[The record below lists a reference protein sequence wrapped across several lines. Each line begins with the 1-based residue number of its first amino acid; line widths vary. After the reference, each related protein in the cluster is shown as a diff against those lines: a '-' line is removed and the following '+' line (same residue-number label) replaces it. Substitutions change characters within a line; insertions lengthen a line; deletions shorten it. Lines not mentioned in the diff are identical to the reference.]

1 MAESADNPA
10 ERLSATLSHRFGDG
24 PDVAPTTPGLPEL
37 ARLAGH
43 RSHRAYSDRP
53 VDGTL
58 LRLLAAVALS
68 APAKSDLQ
76 QRDIVIL
83 EDPALRRQVTG
94 LVTGEN
100 PWLEKAPAF
109 LVFCGNNRRQRQIHH
124 WRGRPFANDHLDAFF
139 NAAID
144 SGIVLQAFITAA
156 EAAGLGCCPV
166 SAIRNHAQTVSDLLG
181 LPDHVF
187 PVAGLG
193 LGWPAAAGHISARL
207 PLATTLHVDRF
218 GEAGLRAQIDGYDR
232 RRNAIHPY
240 AKQRYV
246 EDFGTSA
253 EYGWSEDKA
262 RQYSRPER
270 ADFGAFVRRKGFKLD

>member
-1 MAESADNPA
+1 MTKTMDSPA
-10 ERLSATLSHRFGDG
+10 HELTATLRHRYGDA

-37 ARLAGH
+37 ARLAAH
-43 RSHRAYSDRP
+43 RSHRAYTDRP
-53 VDGTL
+53 VDVAL
-58 LRLLAAVALS
+58 IRLLAAVALS

-83 EDPALRRQVTG
+83 EDPALRMKVTG

-109 LVFCGNNRRQRQIHH
+109 LVFCGNNRRQRQLHE

-139 NAAID
+139 NAAVD
-144 SGIVLQAFITAA
+144 SAIVLQAFITAA
-156 EAAGLGCCPV
+156 KAAGLGCCPV
-166 SAIRNHAQTVSDLLG
+166 SAIRNHAQAVSDLLG

-193 LGWPAAAGHISARL
+193 LGWPAAEGFISARL

-218 GEAGLRAQIDGYDR
+218 SEAGLREQIDNYDR
-232 RRNAIHPY
+232 RRAAIHPY
-240 AKQRYV
+240 AKQRYT
-246 EDFGTSA
+246 EDFGTAA

-270 ADFGAFVRRKGFKLD
+270 ADFGAFVRRKGFRLD